1 MNMDNI
7 YSLSLTLSS
16 ECDPSSHPLSRR
28 EFGNVLST
36 LIGNSRQSFT
46 DSLDLLHSIP
56 IHIQDILIKDFK
68 HTQTIQETKQINSIE
83 TRLQVRCERGCNVNR
98 FLVRLLSV
106 LSSHFSVPFTLT
118 SSEVTRTK
126 HCGIADSSPLCV
138 DLESPL
144 SPPVTQRHHQP
155 AVSPACH
162 VELFQRLRTE
172 KAIAAAN
179 GVEFYER
186 WEVGGK
192 EEAVAMKP
200 LAQVPM
206 LLLCGPKK
214 TLTPVNR
221 RGKRKMRRRKEGN

>member
-1 MNMDNI
+1 M
-7 YSLSLTLSS
+7 
-16 ECDPSSHPLSRR
+16 
-28 EFGNVLST
+28 
-36 LIGNSRQSFT
+36 
-46 DSLDLLHSIP
+46 
-56 IHIQDILIKDFK
+56 
-68 HTQTIQETKQINSIE
+68 
-83 TRLQVRCERGCNVNR
+83 
-98 FLVRLLSV
+98 
-106 LSSHFSVPFTLT
+106 
-118 SSEVTRTK
+118 
-126 HCGIADSSPLCV
+126 
-138 DLESPL
+138 
-144 SPPVTQRHHQP
+144 

-172 KAIAAAN
+172 KTIAAAN

-221 RGKRKMRRRKEGN
+221 RGKRKMRRRKERN